1 MRRFLSI
8 ILIVM
13 ILTSQGLVAVHAH
26 FGMELSHT
34 ASHSGRPHFHVHGSH
49 SHGSHED
56 SGDHYHHD
64 DAPILPAVSGVQFPS
79 HDSDAVYCADSVVSL
94 IQRSRTAETLDFV
107 AQELAVNALGLFQLK
122 AFSALDGRPDAP
134 RQWSNARTPL
144 YLRDLSIRC

>member
-13 ILTSQGLVAVHAH
+13 ILATQGLAAIHAH

-56 SGDHYHHD
+56 HGAHRHGE
-64 DAPILPAVSGVQFPS
+64 APVLPVVSGVHFPS
-79 HDSDAVYCADSVVSL
+79 HDSDAFYCTDSVVSL
-94 IQRSRTAETLDFV
+94 IQRSSGAKTLNFV
-107 AQELAVNALGLFQLK
+107 LQELAVNAIGFVELK
-122 AFSALDGRPDAP
+122 TSSALDGWPDRP

-144 YLRDLSIRC
+144 YLRDLAIRC

>member
-26 FGMELSHT
+26 FGMDLTHT

-56 SGDHYHHD
+56 SGDHHHHD

-79 HDSDAVYCADSVVSL
+79 HDSDAVYCADSVLSR
-94 IQRSRTAETLDFV
+94 IRRSSTAETLDFV
-107 AQELAVNALGLFQLK
+107 LLQLAVNAVEFVELK
-122 AFSALDGRPDAP
+122 TSSALDGWSDTP

>member
-13 ILTSQGLVAVHAH
+13 ILTCQGLVAVHAH
-26 FGMELSHT
+26 FGMDLSHT

-56 SGDHYHHD
+56 SGDHRHA
-64 DAPILPAVSGVQFPS
+64 DAPFLPAVSGVQFPS
-79 HDSDAVYCADSVVSL
+79 HDSDAFYCSDSVVSL
-94 IQRSRTAETLDFV
+94 VQRSSSAETLDFML
-107 AQELAVNALGLFQLK
+107 QELAVNAIGFVQLK
-122 AFSALDGRPDAP
+122 AFSAPDGWPDTP